1 MLPCPQCGNTVVV
14 EEGSTFVRCFN
25 CNQSAFVSDN
35 VLIPFFRMRP
45 AVSLAEAGE
54 IMRQWM
60 ASQAGPA
67 RLNGVAVLGAPK
79 AYDFLFWAFTGG
91 LGGYDRQTL
100 VPAVSTVLRE
110 LRQVQVASRFVNP
123 ESSNEGDDESSVPT
137 VSRAD
142 AMSQAGESSPES
154 VQTWLLRVPLFEF
167 PYQYNGRNYRVIVDG
182 LSGQCLVDR
191 FPRRP
196 VSTWIAVLAACLAAF
211 LVEGWV
217 LWGDGPGLA
226 AAYALTAV
234 PATFVTWTILKRRR
248 EAEE

>member
-14 EEGSTFVRCFN
+14 EEDSTFVRCFN
-25 CNQSAFVSDN
+25 CNQSAYVSDN

-67 RLNGVAVLGAPK
+67 RLKGVAVLGAPK
-79 AYDFLFWAFTGG
+79 AYDFLFWAFSGG
-91 LGGYDRQTL
+91 LGGDDWQVL
-100 VPAVSTVLRE
+100 VPAIPTVLRE
-110 LRQVQVASRFVNP
+110 LQQVQVASRFVNP
-123 ESSNEGDDESSVPT
+123 EPSFDGDEESSVPT
-137 VSRAD
+137 VSHAD
-142 AMSQAGESSPES
+142 AMSQAGESTPES

-167 PYQYNGRNYRVIVDG
+167 PYQYNGRSYRVIVDG

-196 VSTWIAVLAACLAAF
+196 VNTWLPVLAACLAAF

-217 LWGDGPGLA
+217 LWGDGPVLA

-234 PATFVTWTILKRRR
+234 PAAIVTWTMMKRRR
-248 EAEE
+248 ESNE